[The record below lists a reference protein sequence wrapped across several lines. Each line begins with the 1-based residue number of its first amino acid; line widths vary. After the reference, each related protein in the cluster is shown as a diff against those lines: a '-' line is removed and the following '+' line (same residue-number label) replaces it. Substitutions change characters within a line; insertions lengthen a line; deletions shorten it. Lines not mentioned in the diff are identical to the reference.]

1 MSSLG
6 LDLQRLSFGYGGD
19 PVLKDVTFGVERGRF
34 CALFGPNGAGKTSL
48 FSLLTRLVTTPNGRI
63 EVAGIDLKKSPRAAL
78 KKTGIVFQQMTL
90 DLDLSVRRNLTYYAA
105 LRGLSGREAENRID
119 AVLERLDLVDR
130 AKVRVRDLN
139 GGHRRRTEIARSL
152 LHAPEILLL
161 DEPTV
166 GLDPASR
173 AAITEHVHAL
183 CSEDGLTVLWA
194 THLVDEVRPEDDLVI
209 LHRGEVLAHDTAS
222 RIAGDRSIEQ
232 VFLEMTSITT

>member
-19 PVLKDVTFGVERGRF
+19 LVLKDVTFGVERGRF

-48 FSLLTRLVTTPNGRI
+48 FSLLTRLVTTPSGRI

-78 KKTGIVFQQMTL
+78 KKMGIVFQQMTL

-105 LRGLSGREAENRID
+105 LRGLSGREAERRID

-130 AKVRVRDLN
+130 AKVRARDLN

-183 CSEDGLTVLWA
+183 CSEDGDRALG
-194 THLVDEVRPEDDLVI
+194 DPFGG
-209 LHRGEVLAHDTAS
+209 RGA
-222 RIAGDRSIEQ
+222 AGRRSGYP
-232 VFLEMTSITT
+232 SSGRSAGP

>member
-78 KKTGIVFQQMTL
+78 KKMGIVFQQMTL
-90 DLDLSVRRNLTYYAA
+90 DLDLSVRRNLAYYAA

-130 AKVRVRDLN
+130 AKVRARDLN

-152 LHAPEILLL
+152 LDAPEILLL

-183 CSEDGLTVLWA
+183 CNEDGLTVLWA

-209 LHRGEVLAHDTAS
+209 LHRGEVLAHDTAA